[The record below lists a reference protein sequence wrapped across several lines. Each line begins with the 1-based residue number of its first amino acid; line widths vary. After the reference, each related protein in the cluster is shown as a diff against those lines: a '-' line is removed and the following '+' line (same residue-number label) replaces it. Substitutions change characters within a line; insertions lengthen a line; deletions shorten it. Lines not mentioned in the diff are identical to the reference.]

1 MSGYRPNIFGKAMA
15 IDGDKTTTGAT
26 CIASSS
32 MIKYKGTP
40 AVIVGDLTTPC
51 PQCKQTGTIA
61 TGDSR
66 MMNNRKPQAVDGSI
80 VQCGCPYGTNTV
92 IAVTSP
98 AESQGFGSVVS
109 QGISAVTSGM
119 SAAMRNVASWQEH
132 IPPQYINN
140 APQDNERI
148 IHIAFFF
155 DGVGRNAA
163 QDAPQGRLSNIARLF
178 RAYPTQDDD
187 TLTKNCRS
195 FYIPGIGT
203 PFDETAAEKIQ
214 GFIDNTLGAFGDEM
228 KSKPGDIGKDAFQS
242 SVNGVSGKDIL
253 TQTKDKLLT
262 PKGVYGELKSSAVS
276 SLKKA
281 GIEATPLLRDSEF
294 IAYTEL
300 TGADT
305 RLNSAKMRFV
315 QSFEDALKNG
325 TVPVASISV
334 SVFGFDLGGALA
346 REFLDILLGDICENN
361 DDSGPT
367 YRNIPVKIA
376 FAGLFDCSRDSPL
389 SSDNGLNYAA
399 AAVAWL
405 PGPLAKVVGAVGSGF
420 GRHYLEHMSPLPE
433 IVSHS
438 LHLVA
443 AHERRRWKCVY
454 RTGRNTDEHQEI
466 LMPGCSEDIGGGL
479 KPGEQKPS
487 AELSRVSLRKMYET
501 ARQADVPFPELEKL
515 YEKDVLVWSYFSMND
530 RVNDKPVKEWA
541 ENYQMKV
548 GMEKLSYNA
557 MNRHLDGYFEW
568 LGKQFYEYK
577 SELRRLEKQESDILT
592 SAGSLQGLG
601 YTREAKQSRAD
612 ILGAISLLKK
622 HWGWLSE
629 VSIAADVLLTQ
640 QYHLPPQI
648 YRDNL
653 IVPAENR
660 ARKFKQ
666 YGTAG
671 YDGKPMPAAQCPD
684 TPEIYAW
691 FLHDVQRSEGINNG
705 YFAIRWMEPRNS

>member
-40 AVIVGDLTTPC
+40 AVIVGDLTPPC

-92 IAVTSP
+92 IAATSP

-119 SAAMRNVASWQEH
+119 SAAMKNIASWQEH

-148 IHIAFFF
+148 LHIAFFF
-155 DGVGRNAA
+155 DGVGRNAE

-178 RAYPTQDDD
+178 RAYPTEDDD
-187 TLTKNCRS
+187 TETKSCRAH
-195 FYIPGIGT
+195 YIPGIGT

-253 TQTKDKLLT
+253 TQTKNTLLT
-262 PKGVYGELKSSAVS
+262 PKGVIGELKSSAVS

-315 QSFEDALKNG
+315 QSCEDVVEDG
-325 TVPVASISV
+325 GVPVASISV
-334 SVFGFDLGGALA
+334 SVFGFDLGGTLA

-361 DDSGPT
+361 TDSEPT
-367 YRNIPVKIA
+367 YGNIPVKIA

-389 SSDNGLNYAA
+389 SSDNGLDYAA

-405 PGPLAKVVGAVGSGF
+405 PGPLAKVMGAVGSGF

-433 IVSHS
+433 VVSHS

-487 AELSRVSLRKMYET
+487 AELSRVSLRKMYEA

-548 GMEKLSYNA
+548 GMEKLSYDA

-577 SELRRLEKQESDILT
+577 SELRRLEKKESDILT
-592 SAGSLQGLG
+592 SGGSLQGLA
-601 YTREAKQSRAD
+601 YTRKANQSRDD
-612 ILGAISLLKK
+612 IVGAISLLKK

-640 QYHLPPQI
+640 KYHLPPQLFW
-648 YRDNL
+648 DNL
-653 IVPAENR
+653 VIPARTR
-660 ARKFKQ
+660 AKKFIA

-671 YDGKPMPAAQCPD
+671 YDGKPMPTAQCPD
-684 TPEIYAW
+684 TPELYAW

>member
-92 IAVTSP
+92 IAATSP

-253 TQTKDKLLT
+253 TQTKNTLLT

-433 IVSHS
+433 VVSHS

-541 ENYQMKV
+541 EHYQMKV

>member
-98 AESQGFGSVVS
+98 AEFQGFGSVIS
-109 QGISAVTSGM
+109 PGISAVTSGM
-119 SAAMRNVASWQEH
+119 SAAMQNVASWQEH

-148 IHIAFFF
+148 LHIGFFF
-155 DGVGRNAA
+155 DGVGRNAE

-178 RAYPTQDDD
+178 RAYPEDADKTDIAAY
-187 TLTKNCRS
+187 KKH
-195 FYIPGIGT
+195 YIPGIGT

-214 GFIDNTLGAFGDEM
+214 GFIDNALSAFGDEM

-242 SVNGVSGKDIL
+242 SVNGISGKDIL

-262 PKGVYGELKSSAVS
+262 PKGVIGELKSSAVS

-300 TGADT
+300 TGADP

-315 QSFEDALKNG
+315 QSCEDVVEDG
-325 TVPVASISV
+325 GVPVASISV

-361 DDSGPT
+361 DDSEPT

-389 SSDNGLNYAA
+389 SSDNGLDYVA

-405 PGPLAKVVGAVGSGF
+405 PGPFAKVVGAVGSGF

-433 IVSHS
+433 VVSHS

-487 AELSRVSLRKMYET
+487 AELSRVSLRKMYEA
-501 ARQADVPFPELEKL
+501 ARQADIPFPELEKL
-515 YEKDVLVWSYFSMND
+515 YEKDALVWSYFSMND

-541 ENYQMKV
+541 EHYQMKV

-577 SELRRLEKQESDILT
+577 SELRRLEKKESDILT

-601 YTREAKQSRAD
+601 YTREAKQELSD
-612 ILGAISLLKK
+612 INGAVYLLKK

-629 VSIAADVLLTQ
+629 VSKSADVLLTQ
-640 QYHLPPQI
+640 QYHRLPQI

-653 IVPAENR
+653 IIPAENR
-660 ARKFKQ
+660 ARKFIA

-671 YDGKPMPAAQCPD
+671 YDEKPMPSAQCPD
-684 TPEIYAW
+684 TPELYAW

>member
-40 AVIVGDLTTPC
+40 AVIVGDLTTIC

-92 IAVTSP
+92 IAATSP

-140 APQDNERI
+140 ASQDNERI
-148 IHIAFFF
+148 LHIAFFF
-155 DGVGRNAA
+155 DGVGRNAE

-178 RAYPTQDDD
+178 RAYPTEDDD
-187 TLTKNCRS
+187 TETKSCRAH
-195 FYIPGIGT
+195 YIPGIGT
-203 PFDETAAEKIQ
+203 PFDETATEKIQ

-253 TQTKDKLLT
+253 TQTKNTLLT
-262 PKGVYGELKSSAVS
+262 PKGVIGELKSSAVS

-315 QSFEDALKNG
+315 QSCEDVVEDG
-325 TVPVASISV
+325 GVPVASISV

-346 REFLDILLGDICENN
+346 REFLDILLGDICENH
-361 DDSGPT
+361 DDSEPT

-389 SSDNGLNYAA
+389 SSDNGLDYAA

-433 IVSHS
+433 VVSHS

-501 ARQADVPFPELEKL
+501 ARQADVPFLRLTSLREKSAT
-515 YEKDVLVWSYFSMND
+515 VASYFDMND
-530 RVNDKPVKEWA
+530 RVNDKSVKEWA

-548 GMEKLSYNA
+548 GMEKLSYDA

-592 SAGSLQGLG
+592 SGGSLQGLG
-601 YTREAKQSRAD
+601 YTRKANQSWDD

-653 IVPAENR
+653 IVPAEDR

>member
-40 AVIVGDLTTPC
+40 AVIVGDLTTSC

-98 AESQGFGSVVS
+98 AEFQGFGSVIS

-119 SAAMRNVASWQEH
+119 SAAMQNVASWQEH

-148 IHIAFFF
+148 LHIAFFF
-155 DGVGRNAA
+155 DGVGRNAE
-163 QDAPQGRLSNIARLF
+163 QDTPQGRLSNIARLF
-178 RAYPTQDDD
+178 RAYPTEDDD
-187 TLTKNCRS
+187 TETQSCRAH
-195 FYIPGIGT
+195 YIPGIGT
-203 PFDETAAEKIQ
+203 PFDETSAEKIQ

-253 TQTKDKLLT
+253 AQTKNTLLT
-262 PKGVYGELKSSAVS
+262 PKGVIGELKSSAVS

-281 GIEATPLLRDSEF
+281 GIEATPSLRDSEF

-315 QSFEDALKNG
+315 QSCEDVIKDG
-325 TVPVASISV
+325 GIPVTSISV

-361 DDSGPT
+361 DDSEPT

-389 SSDNGLNYAA
+389 SSDNGLDYAA

-405 PGPLAKVVGAVGSGF
+405 PGPFAKVVGMVGSNF
-420 GRHYLEHMSPLPE
+420 GRKYLEHMSPLPE
-433 IVSHS
+433 VVSHS

-443 AHERRRWKCVY
+443 AHERRQWKCVY
-454 RTGRNTDEHQEI
+454 RTGRNNEKHQEI

-487 AELSRVSLRKMYET
+487 AELSRVSLQKMYEA
-501 ARQADVPFPELEKL
+501 ARQADVPFLRLTSLRK
-515 YEKDVLVWSYFSMND
+515 KSATVASYFDMND

-577 SELRRLEKQESDILT
+577 SELRRLEKKESDILT

-601 YTREAKQSRAD
+601 YTREAKQELSD
-612 ILGAISLLKK
+612 INGAVYLLKK

-629 VSIAADVLLTQ
+629 VSKSADVLLTQ
-640 QYHLPPQI
+640 EYHRLPQI
-648 YRDNL
+648 YKDNL
-653 IVPAENR
+653 IIPAENR
-660 ARKFKQ
+660 ARKFIA

-671 YDGKPMPAAQCPD
+671 YDGKPMPSAQCPD
-684 TPEIYAW
+684 TPELYAW

>member
-40 AVIVGDLTTPC
+40 AVIVGDLTTIC

-92 IAVTSP
+92 IAATSP

-140 APQDNERI
+140 ASQDNERI
-148 IHIAFFF
+148 LHIAFFF
-155 DGVGRNAA
+155 DGVGRNAE

-178 RAYPTQDDD
+178 RAYPTEDDD
-187 TLTKNCRS
+187 TETKSCRAH
-195 FYIPGIGT
+195 YIPGIGT
-203 PFDETAAEKIQ
+203 PFDETATEKIQ

-253 TQTKDKLLT
+253 TQTKNTLLT
-262 PKGVYGELKSSAVS
+262 PKGVIGELKSSAVS

-315 QSFEDALKNG
+315 QSCEDVVEDG
-325 TVPVASISV
+325 GVPVASISV

-346 REFLDILLGDICENN
+346 REFLDILLGDICENHN
-361 DDSGPT
+361 DSEPT

-389 SSDNGLNYAA
+389 SSDNGLDYAA

-433 IVSHS
+433 VVSHS

-487 AELSRVSLRKMYET
+487 AELSRVSLRKMYEA
-501 ARQADVPFPELEKL
+501 ARQADVPFLRLTSLREKSAT
-515 YEKDVLVWSYFSMND
+515 VASYFDMND
-530 RVNDKPVKEWA
+530 RVNDKSVKEWA

-548 GMEKLSYNA
+548 GMEKLSYDA

-577 SELRRLEKQESDILT
+577 SELRRLEKKESDILT
-592 SAGSLQGLG
+592 SGGSLQGLA
-601 YTREAKQSRAD
+601 YTRKANQSRDD
-612 ILGAISLLKK
+612 IVGAISLLKK

-640 QYHLPPQI
+640 KYHLPPQLFW
-648 YRDNL
+648 DNL
-653 IVPAENR
+653 VIPAR
-660 ARKFKQ
+660 ARAKKFKQ
-666 YGTAG
+666 YGTSG
-671 YDGKPMPAAQCPD
+671 YDGKPMPSAQCPD

>member
-32 MIKYKGTP
+32 MIKYQGTP
-40 AVIVGDLTTPC
+40 AVIVGDLTTTC

-92 IAVTSP
+92 IAATSP

-140 APQDNERI
+140 ASQDNERI
-148 IHIAFFF
+148 LHIAFFF
-155 DGVGRNAA
+155 DGVGRNAE

-178 RAYPTQDDD
+178 RSYPENEDKTDIAAY
-187 TLTKNCRS
+187 KKH
-195 FYIPGIGT
+195 YIPGIGT

-214 GFIDNTLGAFGDEM
+214 SFIDNTLGAFGDEM

-253 TQTKDKLLT
+253 TQTKNTLLT
-262 PKGVYGELKSSAVS
+262 PKGVIGELKSSAVS

-315 QSFEDALKNG
+315 QSCEDVVEDG
-325 TVPVASISV
+325 GVPVASISV

-361 DDSGPT
+361 TDSEPT
-367 YRNIPVKIA
+367 YHNIPVKIA

-389 SSDNGLNYAA
+389 SSDNGLDYAA

-433 IVSHS
+433 VVSHS

-487 AELSRVSLRKMYET
+487 AELSRVSLRKMYEA

-577 SELRRLEKQESDILT
+577 SELRKLEKQESDILT

-648 YRDNL
+648 YKDNL
-653 IVPAENR
+653 IIPAENR

-671 YDGKPMPAAQCPD
+671 YDGKPMPSAQCPD